1 MNLDFNRLLQGKDML
16 RQRPKVG
23 PSACTL
29 PTSYLPP
36 HQPSHKKRQAVIE
49 DEQEMRS
56 IVSHHINRVS
66 RDTFAYTR
74 VIQGSDLAAVG
85 VLKGQSNPGSRAT
98 VLFLKLLKLFASSEA
113 GLSTS
118 ELVERIGSEVEV
130 IAMDVFVAMIF
141 MRRHNLIARCGAPV
155 RQRPKSAT
163 YSITAKGR
171 RWIKFKSREVDN
183 LSKNIKFG

>member
-1 MNLDFNRLLQGKDML
+1 MWLECWESRMNLDFNRLLQGNATP

-23 PSACTL
+23 ASACIL
-29 PTSYLPP
+29 PTSHRSPL
-36 HQPSHKKRQAVIE
+36 QPSHKKRQAVIE
-49 DEQEMRS
+49 DEQELHS
-56 IVSHHINRVS
+56 VVSHHMDRVS

-74 VIQGSDLAAVG
+74 VVQGGDLAAAG

-141 MRRHNLIARCGAPV
+141 TRPALLDHSLRCT
-155 RQRPKSAT
+155 RPPKA
-163 YSITAKGR
+163 
-171 RWIKFKSREVDN
+171 EVGYLLDHR
-183 LSKNIKFG
+183 